1 MGKTE
6 RILPIVLVSDREE
19 WLRELRASC
28 RGVGVI
34 PEDESWSSAATRRWP
49 LAALVLDLTVPF
61 EPRRALLTKWTRR
74 GWQPVCALCI
84 SPERGAAELDAWVRS
99 QGCLWIFHGV
109 HPSEY
114 GDDLERSL
122 HDIIERRLW
131 LVVEFAKALDC
142 RNRDVIHALSVA
154 MTLIP
159 AHKTVESWRKELGLR
174 RRQDLAEL
182 LSRAGLPRPKRMLR
196 LLRLARVLEYA
207 TMRATPVARTELARR
222 FGYADVKYLRREAR
236 ALTSQALDRLIAGG
250 LDFFFRLVAEMR

>member
-6 RILPIVLVSDREE
+6 RILPVVLVSDREE
-19 WLRELRASC
+19 WLRELRATC

-61 EPRRALLTKWTRR
+61 EPKRSLLMKWARR
-74 GWQPVCALCI
+74 GWQPVCALCV

-109 HPSEY
+109 HPLEY
-114 GDDLERSL
+114 GADLERCL

-131 LVVEFAKALDC
+131 LVVELANALHCTD
-142 RNRDVIHALSVA
+142 RDAIHALSVG

-159 AHKTVESWRKELGLR
+159 AHHTVEAWRKELGLK
-174 RRQDLAEL
+174 RRQDLAKQM
-182 LSRAGLPRPKRMLR
+182 RRTGLPQPKRMLR

-207 TMRATPVARTELARR
+207 TMGEAPVAGAELARA
-222 FGYADVKYLRREAR
+222 FGFSELKYLRREAR
-236 ALTSQALDRLIAGG
+236 ALSGETLDRLIAGG
-250 LDFFFRLVAEMR
+250 LDRFFGILAERV